1 MRRPRRAV
9 TRWPHACS
17 AAAPPTLRQICQL
30 AWTNSPRGR
39 PRSST
44 RNYGIVVRSRTQP
57 AAVVPDV
64 RAAVRAIDPSLALS
78 DVDSMDQVR
87 WLSYWM
93 YVMWGTMFGVFAV
106 IALVIAAIG
115 VYGVVFY
122 TVSLRTREIGV
133 RVALG
138 AARAQVVGP
147 LLRQIAWRS
156 AVGLAIGLA
165 GAWLITPVVGS
176 LLLDL
181 SPHDPAG
188 LTAVCLLL
196 FLVSLLATWLP
207 AWRASGVDP
216 VRALRDQ

>member
-1 MRRPRRAV
+1 
-9 TRWPHACS
+9 
-17 AAAPPTLRQICQL
+17 
-30 AWTNSPRGR
+30 
-39 PRSST
+39 
-44 RNYGIVVRSRTQP
+44 
-57 AAVVPDV
+57 
-64 RAAVRAIDPSLALS
+64 
-78 DVDSMDQVR
+78 VR

-122 TVSLRTREIGV
+122 TVSQRTREIGV

-147 LLRQIAWRS
+147 LVRQIAAQS
-156 AVGLAIGLA
+156 AAGLTIGLV
-165 GAWLITPVVGS
+165 GAWMVAPVVGS

-181 SPHDPAG
+181 SPHDPGG
-188 LTAVCLLL
+188 LATVCLMLFATAV
-196 FLVSLLATWLP
+196 LATWLP

>member
-1 MRRPRRAV
+1 MVKLDETYPV
-9 TRWPHACS
+9 
-17 AAAPPTLRQICQL
+17 PPTAYLPHRFL
-30 AWTNSPRGR
+30 N
-39 PRSST
+39 T
-44 RNYGIVVRSRTQP
+44 RNYGVIVRGRAQP

-64 RAAVRAIDPSLALS
+64 RAAVRAVDPSLALHY
-78 DVDSMDQVR
+78 VYTMDEIR

-93 YVMWGTMFGVFAV
+93 YVMWGTMFGVFAL
-106 IALVIAAIG
+106 IALAIAAIG

-138 AARAQVVGP
+138 AVRGQVVGP
-147 LLRQIAWRS
+147 MLRQIALYS
-156 AVGLAIGLA
+156 IAGLALGLG
-165 GAWLITPVVGS
+165 GALLLTPVVGS

-188 LTAVCLLL
+188 LVGVCVLLFTTAVA
-196 FLVSLLATWLP
+196 ATWLP

-216 VRALRDQ
+216 VKALREH

>member
-1 MRRPRRAV
+1 MAYL
-9 TRWPHACS
+9 PHRF
-17 AAAPPTLRQICQL
+17 L
-30 AWTNSPRGR
+30 
-39 PRSST
+39 ST

-57 AAVVPDV
+57 GAVVPDV
-64 RAAVRAIDPSLALS
+64 RAAVRTVDPSLALF
-78 DVDSMDQVR
+78 DVYPMEQVR

-106 IALVIAAIG
+106 IALIIAAVG

-122 TVSLRTREIGV
+122 TVSQRTREIGV

-138 AARAQVVGP
+138 ATRAKVVGP
-147 LLRQIAWRS
+147 LLRQIAVHS
-156 AVGLAIGLA
+156 AAGLAIGMA
-165 GAWLITPVVGS
+165 GAWLITPVVSS

-188 LTAVCLLL
+188 LAAVCGLL
-196 FLVSLLATWLP
+196 FVTALLATWLP